1 MSFNPLLPANGA
13 PIVAAELRSQFTG
26 LHDEIAAVPAITGA
40 QVDTVNTGSPGSS
53 ASAGVTLNG
62 GVLHFD
68 FTIPAGEPGEV
79 TQAQLSNDLVNCQNA
94 AVLTVLPMTSN
105 NSNGVT
111 TLSMTANTSY
121 DPSEMQAVI
130 NKMDELI
137 NALRR

>member
-1 MSFNPLLPANGA
+1 MPFNPNLPQEGTLVDAVQMRAQLN
-13 PIVAAELRSQFTG
+13 G
-26 LHDEIAAVPAITGA
+26 LHDEIAAVGSVTGA
-40 QVDTVNTGSPGSS
+40 QVDSTNTGSPGSS
-53 ASAGVTLNG
+53 ASANVTLNG

-105 NSNGVT
+105 NSNGVS

-121 DPSEMQAVI
+121 DSAEMQSVI
-130 NKMDELI
+130 NKVDEQI